1 MMKKR
6 LPAGKSIYEKV
17 VEDNCYYVDKTL
29 LVKDVLE
36 GAEVI
41 VYTRPRRFG
50 KTMNLTMLRSFFEIS
65 DQNKTHL
72 FQNTRIWRAVEYR
85 CHHGRYPVI
94 YLTFKDVKHNTF
106 TDTYEAT
113 QCILS
118 DEFQRHSHIQNS
130 LSEIERAYFDAIVT
144 RRANTEDY
152 RFALKKLSQFLFR
165 HYAVKPIVLIDEYDT
180 PILAAY
186 SHGFYAPLMDFFKTL
201 LGSLLKDNE
210 FLEKAVLT
218 GITRVARESI
228 FSDLNNINLETV
240 LSARSRDRFGLLR
253 EDVEAILQY
262 YHLSDRS
269 EAVIDW
275 YNGYNF
281 GGVDIYNPFSII
293 SLVYQEGQLRD
304 YWVNTGENSLIK
316 NLIRTSSADFKVK
329 VQALLNGE
337 AIEADIIENLVFDDL
352 ERNENHIWTMLLF
365 SGYLK
370 WVTPIA
376 DNRYLLTIPNRE
388 VQRFYHQM
396 VADLMTD
403 HGIQFD
409 TILEFLLRGDILEF
423 KSRFQQMVLNTIS
436 YFDTGGHEPERF
448 YHGLLLGMLAHYS
461 RQYHIQCNRE
471 SGFGRAD
478 LILIPKRP
486 ETGRN
491 RGLVLEFKRFSKD
504 RDLTLHNSAV
514 KGLAQIAE
522 KNYIAEARRYGV
534 SDVIA
539 VSIAFD
545 GKRVD
550 IASSLD
556 EQPPLTEKQQI
567 ALRLLDVLDVAT
579 IAEKTGL
586 SVVEVQALA
595 SADRQHQE

>member
-17 VEDNCYYVDKTL
+17 VDDNCYYVDKTL

-50 KTMNLTMLRSFFEIS
+50 KTLNLTMLRSFFEIS

-72 FQNTRIWRAVEYR
+72 FQNTRIWQVVEYR
-85 CHHGRYPVI
+85 FHHGRYPVI
-94 YLTFKDVKHNTF
+94 YLTFKDLKRITF
-106 TDTYEAT
+106 ADTYKAV
-113 QCILS
+113 QRVLS
-118 DEFQRHSHIQNS
+118 DEFQRHSHVRNS
-130 LSEIERAYFDAIVT
+130 LNDVERAYFDAIVT
-144 RRANTEDY
+144 HTASNEDY

-165 HYAVKPIVLIDEYDT
+165 HHAVKPMVLIDEYDT

-186 SHGFYAPLMDFFKTL
+186 SHGFYTHLMDFFKTL

-240 LSARSRDRFGLLR
+240 LSTKSRDRFGLLR
-253 EDVEAILQY
+253 DEVETILRY
-262 YHLSDRS
+262 YHLTDK
-269 EAVIDW
+269 EAEIIDW

-293 SLVYQEGQLRD
+293 SLVYHEGQLRE
-304 YWVNTGENSLIK
+304 YWVNTGENTLIK

-329 VQALLNGE
+329 VQALLDGE
-337 AIEADIIENLVFDDL
+337 SIEADIIENLVFEDL
-352 ERNENHIWTMLLF
+352 ERNEKHIWTMLLF

-370 WVTPIA
+370 WVTLIA

-388 VQRFYHQM
+388 VQRFYHQI
-396 VADLMTD
+396 VADLLED
-403 HGIQFD
+403 HGIQLD
-409 TILEFLLRGDILEF
+409 TILEFLLRGEILEF
-423 KSRFQQMVLNTIS
+423 KSRFQEMVLNTIS
-436 YFDTGGHEPERF
+436 YFDTGGREPERF
-448 YHGLLLGMLAHYS
+448 YHGLLLGMLVHYS
-461 RQYHIQCNRE
+461 QQYYIESNRE

-478 LILIPKRP
+478 LMLIPKSP
-486 ETGRN
+486 EAGRN
-491 RGLVLEFKRFSKD
+491 RALVFEFKRFSKD
-504 RDLTLHNSAV
+504 TDRTLHNSAV

-522 KNYIAEARRYGV
+522 KNYIAEAQRHGIQ
-534 SDVIA
+534 DVIA
-539 VSIAFD
+539 VSMAFD
-545 GKRVD
+545 GKQVD

-579 IAEKTGL
+579 IAKKTGL
-586 SVVEVQALA
+586 TVAEVQALA
-595 SADRQHQE
+595 NADRKEQQ